1 MANVLLQTWRHYQS
15 SLVGISFSTTPTVP
29 PALAKGV
36 PVLMTTN
43 VMASVP
49 IDSTGHVI
57 RITPRSRISVQFA
70 GVLGHTRIANPDTSC
85 PQLVIEDDNWV
96 MVSLSPSHSQ
106 QDARLVAYACN
117 TATTL
122 PRPALPLHQ
131 TFSVSD

>member
-1 MANVLLQTWRHYQS
+1 
-15 SLVGISFSTTPTVP
+15 
-29 PALAKGV
+29 
-36 PVLMTTN
+36 MTTD

-49 IDSTGHVI
+49 IACDSTWHVI
-57 RITPRSRISVQFA
+57 RLTPRGRISVKFA

-106 QDARLVAYACN
+106 QDARLVAYAYN

-122 PRPALPLHQ
+122 PRPVMPLRQ
-131 TFSVSD
+131 TSSVSD